1 MTLARPQV
9 YVVAG
14 PTASGKSAFA
24 EALALRLGGQVVNAD
39 SVQLYGAFRVLT
51 ARPSPSSPAAERR
64 LPHLLYG
71 ILGPLELCSAGRWR
85 ALALEAIATGHAEGR
100 PSVVVGGSGLYLD
113 ALLRGFA
120 PIPPITAAVRREALR
135 CLEDLGPEGLHA
147 RLGDV
152 DPELAERLPPSDRQR
167 IARGWEVWLATG
179 RPLSAWQAD
188 VPAPTG
194 LDPCRILLRPPRAAV
209 RAAIEIRVGRMLAA
223 GALEE
228 VRAFA
233 ELDVPADAPVRKAH
247 GLRAFTRHLRGDIT
261 LAEAREL
268 TVNETRQYAK
278 RQDTWFRRRYAEDHL
293 LEHAPD
299 VIAAEAE
306 TLAREVAP
314 RAARE
319 GLP

>member
-1 MTLARPQV
+1 MTSARPQI

-51 ARPSPSSPAAERR
+51 ARPSPAAERR

-71 ILGPLELCSAGRWR
+71 ILGPLEPCSAGRWR
-85 ALALEAIATGHAEGR
+85 ALATEAIGSGHAEGR
-100 PSVVVGGSGLYLD
+100 PSVVVGGSGLYLE
-113 ALLRGFA
+113 ALLGGFA
-120 PIPPITAAVRREALR
+120 PIPPVPAAVRQQALR
-135 CLEDLGPEGLHA
+135 CLEELGPQGLHA
-147 RLGDV
+147 RLRTV
-152 DPELAERLPPSDRQR
+152 DPELAGRLQPADRQR
-167 IARGWEVWLATG
+167 ITRGWEVWLATG

-188 VPAPTG
+188 APAPGG

-209 RAAIEIRVGRMLAA
+209 RAAIDVRVGRMLAA

-233 ELDVPADAPVRKAH
+233 ELDLPADAAVRKAH

-261 LAEAREL
+261 LAAAREL

-278 RQDTWFRRRYAEDHL
+278 RQDTWFRQRYAEDHL

-314 RAARE
+314 PAGE
-319 GLP
+319 ELL